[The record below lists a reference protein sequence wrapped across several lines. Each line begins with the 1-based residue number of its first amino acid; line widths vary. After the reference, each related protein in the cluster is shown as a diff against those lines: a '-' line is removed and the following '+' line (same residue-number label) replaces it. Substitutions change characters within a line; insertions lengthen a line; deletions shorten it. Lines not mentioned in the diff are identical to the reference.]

1 MSECRAGFRKGSS
14 TTDNIDVLRPK
25 YLSKKGGR
33 VYCLFVDFSTFINK
47 AFDRIDHKIRI
58 NSLIKKGFHG
68 KMLKLLIAMYSNLCS
83 CVKIDNQKCTSHF
96 KCNIG
101 TRQGCNIVYTFY

>member
-1 MSECRAGFRKGSS
+1 M
-14 TTDNIDVLRPK
+14 
-25 YLSKKGGR
+25 
-33 VYCLFVDFSTFINK
+33 VDFSTFINK